1 MNTEQK
7 DVADH
12 VSALVSEGKE
22 PNQAMAIALQK
33 AKKLRKDK
41 GRQKSKQKGKQYRG

>member
-7 DVADH
+7 DVADQ
-12 VSALVSEGKE
+12 VSSLIEEGKQ

-33 AKKLRKDK
+33 ASKIRKDK
-41 GRQKSKQKGKQYRG
+41 GRQKAKQKGKQRRG

>member
-12 VSALVSEGKE
+12 VTSLIEDGKSQ
-22 PNQAMAIALQK
+22 NQAMAIALQK
-33 AKKLRKDK
+33 ATQLRKDK
-41 GRQKSKQKGKQYRG
+41 GRQKAKQKGKHRRG